1 MPGNHNERIMCIEG
15 IIEKTADF
23 NEEEAMNICKFIE
36 EGEYR
41 EVCESAAREKMY
53 RLDKPSIGL
62 YTN

>member
-1 MPGNHNERIMCIEG
+1 
-15 IIEKTADF
+15 
-23 NEEEAMNICKFIE
+23 MNVCYFT

-41 EVCESAAREKMY
+41 KVCELAAKEKMY

>member
-1 MPGNHNERIMCIEG
+1 MSGNHNERITCIEG
-15 IIEKTADF
+15 VIEKLADY
-23 NEEEAMNICKFIE
+23 NEEEAMNICYFT

-41 EVCESAAREKMY
+41 KVCESAAREKMY